1 MSFMSKKVG
10 MISLGCPKNQVDGE
24 IMLSKLADNG
34 FEITNDVDGADVVI
48 VNTCGF
54 IEDAK
59 KEAIENILDMV
70 ELKKE
75 GVIRKIVVTGCLAER
90 YRDEVLSEIPEVDA
104 VVGIGSNSDICEV
117 CERVCGG
124 EEDIK
129 PFGEKTCLPLDGKRM
144 LTTPSYYAYIKIGE
158 GCSNNCTYCAI
169 PSIRGKYRSRTPESI
184 LEEAKELVDGG
195 VKELIVVAQ
204 DTTRYGED
212 LFGKCAL
219 PALLTSL
226 SKIEGL
232 EWIRVLYLYPER
244 LSDEIIDT
252 FANNDKIVNY
262 MDIPIQH
269 CNSDILRR
277 MNRRGSKE
285 ELTALI
291 TKIREKIPDVVLR
304 TTLITGFPGET
315 EEQFS
320 ELSEFV
326 KEMKFDRLGC
336 FAYSQEEGTPAAEFP
351 DQVDEEVRKK
361 RGEIIMEQQYN
372 IFEKLNHDNIGKTMR
387 CVVEGYD
394 GYTDSY
400 YGRTWRDAPDIDGS
414 VSFTCGYE
422 LNEGDFV
429 DVEIFDVNEYDLIGE
444 VI

>member
-1 MSFMSKKVG
+1 M
-10 MISLGCPKNQVDGE
+10 
-24 IMLSKLADNG
+24 A
-34 FEITNDVDGADVVI
+34 
-48 VNTCGF
+48 
-54 IEDAK
+54 
-59 KEAIENILDMV
+59 
-70 ELKKE
+70 
-75 GVIRKIVVTGCLAER
+75 
-90 YRDEVLSEIPEVDA
+90 
-104 VVGIGSNSDICEV
+104 
-117 CERVCGG
+117 
-124 EEDIK
+124 
-129 PFGEKTCLPLDGKRM
+129 
-144 LTTPSYYAYIKIGE
+144 
-158 GCSNNCTYCAI
+158 
-169 PSIRGKYRSRTPESI
+169 
-184 LEEAKELVDGG
+184 
-195 VKELIVVAQ
+195 
-204 DTTRYGED
+204 
-212 LFGKCAL
+212 
-219 PALLTSL
+219 
-226 SKIEGL
+226 
-232 EWIRVLYLYPER
+232 
-244 LSDEIIDT
+244 
-252 FANNDKIVNY
+252 
-262 MDIPIQH
+262 IPIQH